1 MPCCVI
7 DIEYRL
13 IPDYPF
19 PIGIFDGLSAVA
31 HILANHN
38 TFSIDAYKI
47 TFGGESSGAT
57 IALILSHFFRDA
69 GETFSSRLKGV
80 VVGTPSIADVRK
92 ESMPGESQFQSMR
105 DSEVMPLLDWNK
117 VKWFDTFK
125 WMSLSP
131 QQPAMN
137 QHPMQPPST
146 QQQSS
151 RNQSIQ
157 RPSYREMTRDVSWY
171 ANILN
176 APKFN
181 DLAPLTWI
189 GTAEFD
195 PLRDEGEAYGERVR
209 AAGNNVVMKRYGGV
223 PHPFM
228 HMDGVLR
235 QGREYVQDVIGA
247 IRGCLYPP
255 KRDGED
261 EELRNEVNETKEE
274 DENDD
279 ADNDA
284 MKE

>member
-13 IPDYPF
+13 IPEYPF
-19 PIGIFDGLSAVA
+19 PIGIFDGLAAVA
-31 HILANHN
+31 HVLANHN
-38 TFSIDAYKI
+38 TFSIDAQNI

-57 IALILSHFFRDA
+57 IALVLSHFFRDA
-69 GETFSSRLKGV
+69 GESFSSRLKGV

-105 DSEVMPLLDWNK
+105 ESEVMPLLDWQK

-131 QQPAMN
+131 QPPKLGQN
-137 QHPMQPPST
+137 SMQPP
-146 QQQSS
+146 QQSS
-151 RNQSIQ
+151 RNQASQ
-157 RPSYREMTRDVSWY
+157 RPSHREMLYDVSWF

-181 DLAPLTWI
+181 DLAPITWI

-195 PLRDEGEAYGERVR
+195 PLRDEGEAYAERVR
-209 AAGNNVVMKRYGGV
+209 AAGNNVVVKRYAGV

-228 HMDGVLR
+228 HMDGVLQ
-235 QGREYVQDVIGA
+235 QGREYVQDVIGV
-247 IRGCLYPP
+247 IRECLHRP
-255 KRDGED
+255 KEDGENNEPQNEDAEAKKDD
-261 EELRNEVNETKEE
+261 EETDK
-274 DENDD
+274 DT
-279 ADNDA
+279 

>member
-13 IPDYPF
+13 IPEYPF

-38 TFSIDAYKI
+38 TFSIDSHNI

-105 DSEVMPLLDWNK
+105 DSEAMPLLDWSK

-131 QQPAMN
+131 QPPAMN
-137 QHPMQPPST
+137 PMQTPSA
-146 QQQSS
+146 QQQSN
-151 RNQSIQ
+151 RNQSVQ

-209 AAGNNVVMKRYGGV
+209 AAGNNVVMKRYTGV

-255 KRDGED
+255 KKEGEED
-261 EELRNEVNETKEE
+261 EAQTEDVEAKEE
-274 DENDD
+274 DENGDED
-279 ADNDA
+279 IEKDA

>member
-1 MPCCVI
+1 MI

-13 IPDYPF
+13 IPEFPF
-19 PIGIFDGLSAVA
+19 PVGIFDGLSAVA

-38 TFSIDAYKI
+38 TFSIDAQNI

-69 GETFSSRLKGV
+69 GESFSSRLKGV
-80 VVGTPSIADVRK
+80 VVGTPCIADVRK
-92 ESMPGESQFQSMR
+92 ESMPGESEFQSMR
-105 DSEVMPLLDWNK
+105 DSEVMPLLDWGK

-131 QQPAMN
+131 QPPTMN
-137 QHPMQPPST
+137 QHPMQPPNN
-146 QQQSS
+146 QQQSN
-151 RNQSIQ
+151 RNQAVQ

-176 APKFN
+176 APNFK
-181 DLAPLTWI
+181 DLAPLTWV

-209 AAGNNVVMKRYGGV
+209 AGGNNVVMKRYEGV

-255 KRDGED
+255 KKEGENEEPESEDSGAKKED
-261 EELRNEVNETKEE
+261 EDVDK
-274 DENDD
+274 DV
-279 ADNDA
+279 
-284 MKE
+284 MKD

>member
-1 MPCCVI
+1 M
-7 DIEYRL
+7 
-13 IPDYPF
+13 
-19 PIGIFDGLSAVA
+19 DGLAAVA

-38 TFSIDAYKI
+38 TFSIDAQNI

-69 GETFSSRLKGV
+69 GESFSNRLKGV
-80 VVGTPSIADVRK
+80 VVGTPSITDVRK

-105 DSEVMPLLDWNK
+105 DSEIMPLLDWGK

-131 QQPAMN
+131 QPPVLN
-137 QHPMQPPST
+137 HSMQPPQN
-146 QQQSS
+146 QQHNS
-151 RNQSIQ
+151 RNQSAQ
-157 RPSYREMTRDVSWY
+157 RPSYREMSNDVKWY
-171 ANILN
+171 ANIMN
-176 APKFN
+176 APNFK

-195 PLRDEGEAYGERVR
+195 PLRDEAEAYGERVR
-209 AAGNNVVMKRYGGV
+209 AAGNNVVMKRYDGV

-235 QGREYVQDVIGA
+235 QGREYVQDVIAA
-247 IRGCLYPP
+247 IRGCLQSP
-255 KRDGED
+255 KESTESEEAQNEDNGAKKED
-261 EELRNEVNETKEE
+261 E
-274 DENDD
+274 D
-279 ADNDA
+279 ADDDDD

>member
-1 MPCCVI
+1 M
-7 DIEYRL
+7 
-13 IPDYPF
+13 
-19 PIGIFDGLSAVA
+19 A

-38 TFSIDAYKI
+38 TFSIDAHNI

-57 IALILSHFFRDA
+57 IALVLSHFFRDA
-69 GETFSSRLKGV
+69 GEVFSSRLKGV
-80 VVGTPSIADVRK
+80 VVGTPSICDVRK
-92 ESMPGESQFQSMR
+92 ESMPGESQFASMR
-105 DSEVMPLLDWNK
+105 ESELMPLLDWRK

-125 WMSLSP
+125 WMSLTP
-131 QQPAMN
+131 HPPMMN
-137 QHPMQPPST
+137 SQSMQPPST
-146 QQQSS
+146 QQHNNRSQ
-151 RNQSIQ
+151 NVQ
-157 RPSYREMTRDVSWY
+157 RPSYREMMRDVSWY

-176 APKFN
+176 APNFN

-195 PLRDEGEAYGERVR
+195 PLRDEGEAYGKRVR
-209 AAGNNVVMKRYGGV
+209 DAGNNVVIKRYNGV

-255 KRDGED
+255 KREGEQEEKEKVLGGD
-261 EELRNEVNETKEE
+261 EEEEEAKKEGNVANE
-274 DENDD
+274 
-279 ADNDA
+279 DA